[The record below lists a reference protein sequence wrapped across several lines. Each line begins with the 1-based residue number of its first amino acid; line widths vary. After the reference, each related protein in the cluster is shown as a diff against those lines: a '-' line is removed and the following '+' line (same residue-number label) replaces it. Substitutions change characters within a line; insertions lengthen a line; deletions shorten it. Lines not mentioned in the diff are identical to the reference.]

1 MQNVSKTF
9 DFNKNQSVF
18 EKLKNQK
25 EDHKFKKKLIA
36 LDNISFDV
44 KKGEVLAII
53 GRNGSGKTTLLRLI
67 SGIYQPDSGSINV
80 NGRLAPLLH
89 IGTGFQAEFVAKDN
103 ITMYG
108 LLLGLSKSEITNKI
122 DNIIDFA
129 ELHDFSKMKLK
140 HYSVGMRMRL
150 AFSTALQVNADVLLM
165 DEALAVGDKFFREK
179 SYQAFESFKE
189 KGKTIVFSTHS
200 LGKADE
206 FCDRALLL
214 HQGKLIAIGSPSEI
228 LNKYENVTKG
238 KNF

>member
-1 MQNVSKTF
+1 
-9 DFNKNQSVF
+9 
-18 EKLKNQK
+18 
-25 EDHKFKKKLIA
+25 
-36 LDNISFDV
+36 
-44 KKGEVLAII
+44 
-53 GRNGSGKTTLLRLI
+53 
-67 SGIYQPDSGSINV
+67 
-80 NGRLAPLLH
+80 
-89 IGTGFQAEFVAKDN
+89 
-103 ITMYG
+103 
-108 LLLGLSKSEITNKI
+108 
-122 DNIIDFA
+122 
-129 ELHDFSKMKLK
+129 
-140 HYSVGMRMRL
+140 MRL
-150 AFSTALQVNADVLLM
+150 AFSTALEVNADVLLM